1 MKKRII
7 ATLSICMLVTA
18 CFAFVN
24 IKPMDAIAAET
35 AVYVASNGSDDGEG
49 TDVSPYA
56 TLDKAL
62 TEVENG
68 GTIILKD
75 TVTIDSWTAHG
86 KTVTITGGGLNVSG
100 LPNSEFNDGKGT
112 QMKEIVINDSVTFTK
127 MTWTVDSTLETFI
140 YANGNKMVFG
150 EGVSYS
156 QEKIRLFGGGKEGST
171 VASTNLTVL
180 AGTYNYIYGGSL
192 RGTVTG
198 NTNLTV
204 GGTVNNNGSNVDY
217 QINSGHAFIYS
228 VLGGGHVDTVKG
240 STNLV
245 FQDAAKAV
253 YVAGGAYGW
262 GGTIAKGT
270 NVTVTGGTIMGVY
283 GSCLNGGHATSGAS
297 VRVEGGTM
305 QQVFGGSEGQIVTGN
320 VDVRLLGGTITRR
333 VYAGSYGNGKTK
345 YVVSG
350 KINLE
355 LGGNVNIT
363 FGASQNDKG
372 IYARSRYNDDVEDC
386 QLVFTSEAAYNAY
399 KDQLG
404 SQDWGATSIMSSIA
418 AADEYHYYTY
428 TESDDVITQTC
439 AYHDTLAATATLG
452 MDENVSLQYTGS
464 AIKPATL
471 TFSGDWEYDKPAIAY
486 ENNIEIGKA
495 KYSVVV
501 GGLNVEKEFVI
512 VDTPTILGGS
522 VRLSAPSGL
531 RFQSKVPSELA
542 NSGATFG
549 TLYIPKDV
557 LGSNELT
564 VATPTVENVQQTKW
578 ATDSVRENNPQQY
591 EEGCEYFNA
600 VLTGIPEEH
609 YDKVIVAR
617 SYVYANGQYYYSD
630 TVERSIAQVSACAL
644 KDGYTN
650 QILYDYVDK
659 ALADSTVSM
668 ESKVTVYEGESYQ
681 LTLTGNKGYAVIW
694 STDSDILTV
703 DENGKITVGEDEG
716 NALVMAKIGSQIVK
730 CTVTVKQRWTG
741 YY

>member
-630 TVERSIAQVSACAL
+630 TVERSVAQVSACAL